1 MRLCVYARVF
11 VCDYVIVFEG
21 KFVVVFV
28 VVVVV
33 CCCLLLCVCVC
44 VCVCVFMPRLYNA
57 GVHV

>member
-1 MRLCVYARVF
+1 VYARVF